1 MRLWSLH
8 PSLLDR
14 QGLTALWREALLAQA
29 VLAGRT
35 RGYRRHPQLERFQ
48 ALPDPLG
55 AITRYLDAIADDAD
69 RRGYAYKRS
78 RIDQAPRWQGLLATC
93 TSMRAL
99 PARSC
104 VRGRCICAVSA
115 TAFCAHAGAI
125 HMAAH
130 AASGMKHALNK
141 GLPYNKTE
149 RRL

>member
-78 RIDQAPRWQGLLATC
+78 RIDQAPRWQGLIEVTTGQRDLELSHLRAKLDHRSPDLAPG
-93 TSMRAL
+93 L
-99 PARSC
+99 PA
-104 VRGRCICAVSA
+104 
-115 TAFCAHAGAI
+115 AHPGL
-125 HMAAH
+125 HPSFRLVEGPV
-130 AASGMKHALNK
+130 ASW
-141 GLPYNKTE
+141 E
-149 RRL
+149 RARP